1 MLAILNN
8 FHSTNNT
15 IEIVIDKEI
24 RPVILELFLEKAPI
38 NVNKFLRYVD
48 DNRFE
53 DSHFYSTVHSQNQRK
68 NDIKIE
74 VIQSGL
80 KSIEYLKL
88 LYPIDDETTAFTIIK
103 HFDGTISTART
114 NPRTANSEIFICNK
128 GQPSPNFNGKRN
140 PGQSLAAIGRF
151 KSGIEMVR
159 KI

>member
-88 LYPIDDETTAFTIIK
+88 LYPIDHET
-103 HFDGTISTART
+103 TART
-114 NPRTANSEIFICNK
+114 NPRTTNSEIFICNK
-128 GQPSPNFNGKRN
+128 GQPSLDFNGKRN